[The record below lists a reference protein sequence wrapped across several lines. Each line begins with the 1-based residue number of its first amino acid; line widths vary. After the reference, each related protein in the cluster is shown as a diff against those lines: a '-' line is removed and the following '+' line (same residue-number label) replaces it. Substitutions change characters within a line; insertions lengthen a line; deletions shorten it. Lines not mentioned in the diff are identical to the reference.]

1 MVLVVPLRRAGSRA
15 VPVAGVR
22 ALERRG
28 GEGGTGTEKAQEC
41 SRMLREEQ
49 TNTAFM
55 QAAVRHMS
63 LGTTRV
69 SDDARG
75 IRP

>member
-1 MVLVVPLRRAGSRA
+1 MVLVVPLRRAGRRRSRT
-15 VPVAGVR
+15 VR

-28 GEGGTGTEKAQEC
+28 GEGGTGTEKAEEC